1 MKNFCQDMRSA
12 LPTISEDLVF
22 RGAGARPSHT
32 SLPKLKI
39 HPHRGPTPEEVPEN
53 MIEYFL
59 EFVAVHRRPPVLI
72 PLPVVPTTP
81 SRDFNSPSPEVI
93 SPSGHTHI
101 HPRHHPDPYVT
112 DLPTPCSLL
121 FTACE
126 SEELAQRQSIVGTL
140 QQEHFRC
147 IQRFE
152 DNLGDPEVRKEL
164 QAHKRKR
171 QENIDG
177 IAKILERRK
186 IRRQF
191 RVDFN
196 HGIYPGW

>member
-1 MKNFCQDMRSA
+1 MNNFSQDIRNA
-12 LPTISEDLVF
+12 LPTIREDLEF
-22 RGAGARPSHT
+22 QGAGARPSHT

-39 HPHRGPTPEEVPEN
+39 RPPRGPKPEQIPAN

-59 EFVAVHRRPPVLI
+59 EFVAAHRRTPVLI

-81 SRDFNSPSPEVI
+81 SRDFNSPSPETV
-93 SPSGHTHI
+93 SPSGHTHL
-101 HPRHHPDPYVT
+101 HPRHHPDPYAT
-112 DLPTPCSLL
+112 DLPTPLTLL
-121 FTACE
+121 FTANE
-126 SEELAQRQSIVGTL
+126 SEELAQRQAIVGTL

-164 QAHKRKR
+164 HDHKRKR
-171 QENIDG
+171 QANIDG

-196 HGIYPGW
+196 HSIYPGW